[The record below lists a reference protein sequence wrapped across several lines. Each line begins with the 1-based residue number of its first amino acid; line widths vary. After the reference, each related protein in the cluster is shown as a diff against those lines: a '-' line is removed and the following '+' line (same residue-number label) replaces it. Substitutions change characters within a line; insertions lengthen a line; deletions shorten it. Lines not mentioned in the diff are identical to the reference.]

1 MRSSLKLLS
10 LSALLVSCGG
20 KVIFDTASGTGGI
33 GGAANTTSVVT
44 GTTSKATTTT
54 NVGTA
59 VATVG
64 STVATSVA
72 TGPGVCTDP
81 GPPPGSTIGLGDC
94 GGKVCTNASCA
105 EACSA
110 LYDCGL
116 AVCGTAGGQLCPGFG
131 HNPAQHD
138 GFAAGMG
145 GCIQSCGQQP
155 AIKGIID
162 PTQCD
167 QTIQALKGVS
177 NAFKNYCEGAVGG

>member
-20 KVIFDTASGTGGI
+20 KVMFDTAAGAGGKGGT
-33 GGAANTTSVVT
+33 ANTTSAVT

-54 NVGTA
+54 NVT
-59 VATVG
+59 TVG
-64 STVATSVA
+64 TTVVNVAASVT
-72 TGPGVCTDP
+72 TGPGFCSDP

-138 GFAAGMG
+138 GFATGMG
-145 GCIQSCGQQP
+145 ACIQSCMQQP

-162 PTQCD
+162 PSQCD
-167 QTIQALKGVS
+167 QTIQALKGIS